1 MPAGSTDAPGALFCS
16 HTKNARAV
24 ASSINAMC
32 EHARPDAHGPK
43 PTCLHIW
50 SQIAAADKQIMRFY
64 LALRLGALTVHD
76 WQVEISQ
83 SLAMWQCCRETERI
97 PAWNWAAA
105 ANKIG
110 AQRRHGNVF
119 LQKQRVGTVYIPLFW
134 PHEVTAFGA
143 GRICDT
149 LSFSNCPRLM
159 LIVFSIRAVIR

>member
-32 EHARPDAHGPK
+32 EHARLNAHGLK

-119 LQKQRVGTVYIPLFW
+119 LQKQRVCTVYIPLFW

-143 GRICDT
+143 GKICDT